1 MKTTYASNQQL
12 DYHVGR
18 STPPAISAY
27 LGLLTAV
34 ETPTEPSGN
43 GYVRV
48 PIGSAQFGSA
58 AASGLVSNTAAITYA
73 QATGNWGDII
83 GLGIWDAVTSGNLL
97 RKTYAVS
104 GAWFTFTA
112 LASNDELAVPAHT
125 FVNTDRVVV
134 IDLPGSVLPTGL
146 TQGTLYY
153 VVNMSGNILELSL
166 TSGGAVINLTADGG
180 GRIAKVIPTTV
191 NTGSIPSFA
200 IGTITFSDY

>member
-1 MKTTYASNQQL
+1 MKTTYASNQFL

-18 STPPAISAY
+18 STPPAISPY

-104 GAWFTFTA
+104 GLWRTFTA
-112 LASNDELAVPAHT
+112 LASNEISTTPGHV

-134 IDLPGSVLPTGL
+134 VALPGTVLPTGL

-153 VVNMSGNILELSL
+153 VITVSGNTFQLSL
-166 TSGGAVINLTADGG
+166 TSGGAAINLTADGG
-180 GRIAKVIPTTV
+180 GRVAKVIPTTV